1 MKLGDIVAAGAGLIL
16 VYLLVVN
23 WKGANA
29 ILSTASSGVIGLT
42 KTLQGR
48 G

>member
-1 MKLGDIVAAGAGLIL
+1 MRLGDIIASMFILIL
-16 VYLLVVN
+16 VYLVVVN

-29 ILSTASSGVIGLT
+29 ILSTSSGAVIGLT

-48 G
+48 

>member
-1 MKLGDIVAAGAGLIL
+1 MRTGDIIGAMFALIL
-16 VYLLVVN
+16 VYLVVAN

-29 ILSTASSGVIGLT
+29 LISTGSGAVIGLT

-48 G
+48 

>member
-1 MKLGDIVAAGAGLIL
+1 MRAQDIIGAMFILIL
-16 VYLLVVN
+16 VYLVVVN

-29 ILSTASSGVIGLT
+29 ILTTSSSAVIGLT

-48 G
+48 

>member
-1 MKLGDIVAAGAGLIL
+1 MRIGDIIAAMFILIL
-16 VYLLVVN
+16 VYLLVIN

-29 ILSTASSGVIGLT
+29 LLATSGGTVIGLT

-48 G
+48 

>member
-1 MKLGDIVAAGAGLIL
+1 MRMGDVIFSMFILIL
-16 VYLLVVN
+16 VYLLVAN

-29 ILSTASSGVIGLT
+29 LLSTASTGTTGLV

-48 G
+48 

>member
-1 MKLGDIVAAGAGLIL
+1 MKTISDAIYFMFILIL
-16 VYLLVVN
+16 VYLLVAN

-29 ILSTASSGVIGLT
+29 LLSGSFSGTSALV

-48 G
+48 

>member
-1 MKLGDIVAAGAGLIL
+1 MRGGDIIASMFILIL
-16 VYLLVVN
+16 VYLVVAN

-29 ILSTASSGVIGLT
+29 ILSTSSSAVIGLT

-48 G
+48 

>member
-1 MKLGDIVAAGAGLIL
+1 MRLGDIVAAMAFLIL

-29 ILSTASSGVIGLT
+29 LLSTGSGAVIGLT

-48 G
+48 

>member
-1 MKLGDIVAAGAGLIL
+1 MRAQDVVGAMFILIL
-16 VYLLVVN
+16 VYLVVVN

-29 ILSTASSGVIGLT
+29 ILSTSSSAVIGLT

-48 G
+48 

>member
-1 MKLGDIVAAGAGLIL
+1 MRFQDIVGAMFILIL
-16 VYLLVVN
+16 VYLVVVN

-29 ILSTASSGVIGLT
+29 ILTTGSSAVIGLT

-48 G
+48 